1 MTAIQGGSRL
11 CSRFWMLRR
20 KCMERSGL
28 KLEQRWLW
36 CGLKGLTGGTL
47 WIWHMVWLSNSS
59 HIFSLTQGPQIYP
72 GVPTEPCERWKGREQ
87 PEPDA
92 GQYYQRLWSGPEK
105 VSRLVGAAV
114 LQGELGV
121 LPPAPQLESESDR
134 IAQVLICRPLRQP
147 CSLLPTSQI
156 FWGRSPRAGTSRKR
170 RARKRSGNS
179 SWISQPQWT
188 PFTRCTAGWMLIL
201 ITKCDCFGRLTH
213 HGHLY
218 DFSFF
223 HYLGRR

>member
-1 MTAIQGGSRL
+1 MTAIQGGSRH

-92 GQYYQRLWSGPEK
+92 GQYYQRLWSSPEK

-121 LPPAPQLESESDR
+121 LPSAF
-134 IAQVLICRPLRQP
+134 
-147 CSLLPTSQI
+147 SLSQSQI
-156 FWGRSPRAGTSRKR
+156 ESFKSWFVV
-170 RARKRSGNS
+170 RSGNPVRCS
-179 SWISQPQWT
+179 LQVRFSEDALQGQGCQGRGEHGKDQEIPRQFHCHSW
-188 PFTRCTAGWMLIL
+188 R
-201 ITKCDCFGRLTH
+201 
-213 HGHLY
+213 HLR
-218 DFSFF
+218 DVQQDECWSWLQSVTVFVD
-223 HYLGRR
+223 